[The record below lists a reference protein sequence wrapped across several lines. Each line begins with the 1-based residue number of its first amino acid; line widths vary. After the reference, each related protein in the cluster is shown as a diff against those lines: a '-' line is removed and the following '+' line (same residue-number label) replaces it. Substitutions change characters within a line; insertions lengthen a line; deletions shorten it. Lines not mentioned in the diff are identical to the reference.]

1 MTRRGTTRT
10 VLVVHPD
17 RRGLSSL
24 VELLQ
29 AAGYDVTGSSTF
41 AEARKLLEKLS
52 PQLLIA
58 HVRLG
63 AFNGLHLV
71 LHRHAVAPT
80 SASIVIDTAGRMD
93 DELARQAKRLSA
105 SYVVEPTEPAGWIA
119 LIAKG
124 LAAGGLPTEEL
135 RFAR

>member
-1 MTRRGTTRT
+1 MTRTGTTRT
-10 VLVVHPD
+10 ILVVHPD
-17 RRGLSSL
+17 TRGLSRL

-29 AAGYDVTGSSTF
+29 AAGYDVTGSSSF
-41 AEARKLLEKLS
+41 VEARKLLKKLS
-52 PQLLIA
+52 PHLLIA

-71 LHRHAVAPT
+71 LRRHAVEPT

-93 DELARQAKRLSA
+93 PELARQAKRLSA
-105 SYVVEPTEPAGWIA
+105 SYVVEPTEPAQWLA

-135 RFAR
+135 GFAR